1 MRAKAWGFFLVAA
14 ALVPIPARAQ
24 SAAWTPAAGGLDAVE
39 ATFDLDGGA
48 LVWRRC
54 RQTPCTDPPKR
65 IAIPIDRSRLDRASA
80 KVVAVPIGE
89 GRSVL
94 HARVTDVQRKDLAFE
109 ALVAGHADAPIFAG
123 LTGYTRGEEGDRAG
137 DALLFYDRDDKSK
150 FVLIAETREDTR
162 ICGQA
167 ITPLGARGL
176 DAKTMQ
182 LRGAT
187 LHRLDKAIRDDAPKI
202 VAAPLARGPLAR
214 LLVATGSSA
223 PGAAALT
230 DGSADTAWSEKRPG
244 DGHGEFVTM
253 RAPPEAP
260 IVGFGLTIAPRTP
273 RPEGAAP
280 HTLFVATDSV
290 VFHVTI
296 PEDAWSKPGQSYGL
310 SLPVPVRTTC
320 VAVILDEAYGR
331 VRDAP
336 EVSLTEAFALTR
348 FDTDGASIDDV
359 AAALASARR
368 DEAAAI
374 LKRAGDQG
382 LAATAKQFAK
392 LDAQGRQLAV
402 DVAANAGSCEGPAIE
417 LLTDALADKE
427 VEVKKSALGRLER
440 CGRAAAPTLATIV
453 RGSDERRRAS
463 AAPLLAAMA
472 PAIAATALA
481 EVLGKG
487 SNETRRAVRSAFA
500 RAAPSAPRPML
511 LALLANREADP
522 AARMDLLRS
531 LGAKLSELRPES
543 DAMIANVLRDA
554 PEMPTRYLVA
564 EPLAH
569 LARSGDA
576 TEGELTRLGDLMR
589 RDPEP
594 AVRARAI
601 ELASGIGPLEP
612 LVVEATRDA
621 APRVREAA
629 LRALPPSRA
638 PLDVEVAALADPWTF
653 VRVAAVDALA
663 KHPRGQNG
671 LARALEDRHPKVR
684 ATALAGLRS
693 GAHVRAVRARL
704 DDTQEDADVRAAAA
718 RTLGAMCARDA
729 TDRLT
734 KLALLSRSPLDDA
747 DERIGMA
754 AIEALSALKPGD
766 LGQRLR
772 PLLAKDVRAPVRRAV
787 ERALAEPGSCR

>member
-14 ALVPIPARAQ
+14 AFVATTARAQ
-24 SAAWTPAAGGLDAVE
+24 SSAWTPASGGLDAVE
-39 ATFDLDGGA
+39 ATFDLDAGA

-54 RQTPCTDPPKR
+54 RQTPCTEAPKR
-65 IAIPIDRSRLDRASA
+65 IAIPLDRARLDRASA
-80 KVVAVPIGE
+80 KVVAIPIGE

-94 HARVTDVQRKDLAFE
+94 HARVTDLQRKDLAFE
-109 ALVAGHADAPIFAG
+109 AIVAGHADAPIFAG

-137 DALLFYDRDDKSK
+137 DAVLVYDRDDKSK

-167 ITPLGARGL
+167 ITPLAARGL
-176 DAKTMQ
+176 DPKTMQ

-187 LHRLDKAIRDDAPKI
+187 LHRLEKAVRDEAPKI
-202 VAAPLARGPLAR
+202 VASALSRAPLAR

-230 DGSADTAWSEKRPG
+230 DGSAETAWSEKRPG

-253 RAPPEAP
+253 RAPFEAP
-260 IVGFGLTIAPRTP
+260 IVAFGVTIAPRTP

-280 HTLFVATDSV
+280 RTMFVATDSV
-290 VFHVTI
+290 VFHVTL
-296 PEDAWSKPGQSYGL
+296 PDDAWSKPGQSYAVP
-310 SLPVPVRTTC
+310 LPMPVRTTC
-320 VAVILDEAYGR
+320 VAIVLDEAYARGKE
-331 VRDAP
+331 AP

-359 AAALASARR
+359 AAALGSTRR
-368 DEAAAI
+368 DEAAAL

-392 LDAQGRQLAV
+392 LDAHGRQLAV
-402 DVAANAGSCEGPAIE
+402 DVAANAGSCEGPAID

-427 VEVKKSALGRLER
+427 VEVKKSALGRIER
-440 CGRAAAPTLATIV
+440 CGRSAAPSLATIV
-453 RGSDERRRAS
+453 RGSDERRRAA
-463 AAPLLAAMA
+463 AAPLLASMA

-487 SNETRRAVRSAFA
+487 TKETRRAIRSAFA
-500 RAAPSAPRPML
+500 RAAPSAPRSML
-511 LALLANREADP
+511 LGLLANRDADP
-522 AARMDLLRS
+522 AARMDLLRG
-531 LGAKLSELRPES
+531 LGPKLSELRPES
-543 DAMIANVLRDA
+543 DAMIADVLRSA
-554 PEMPTRYLVA
+554 PDMPTRFLVV

-569 LARSGDA
+569 VARSPDA
-576 TEGELTRLGDLMR
+576 KEGELTRLGDLMR

-594 AVRARAI
+594 AVRARAA
-601 ELASGIGPLEP
+601 EVASGIGPLEP
-612 LVVEATRDA
+612 LLIEATRDP

-629 LRALPPSRA
+629 LRSLLPGRV
-638 PLDVEVAALADPWTF
+638 PLEVAVGALGDPWTF
-653 VRVAAVDALA
+653 VRTAAVDALA

-684 ATALAGLRS
+684 AAALAGLRS
-693 GAHVRAVRARL
+693 TAHARAVRARL
-704 DDTQEDADVRAAAA
+704 DDTREDPDVRAAAA
-718 RTLGAMCARDA
+718 RTLGAMCVRDA

-747 DERIGMA
+747 DDRIGMA
-754 AIEALSALKPGD
+754 AIEALSALKPPD
-766 LGQRLR
+766 LSQRLR
-772 PLLAKDVRAPVRRAV
+772 ALLGKDVRVPVRRAV
-787 ERALAEPGSCR
+787 ERALAEPGTCR